1 MLEDYEV
8 QQILDRAEQA
18 TPGPWTIGF
27 DKSMRSA
34 WAVLKAGTAT
44 TVVHLDPDKNVDLD
58 IESHRVDAN
67 LDFIQNAREDVPKLV
82 ETIRELKASGHGE
95 PVPFDA
101 ELQIAVA
108 RLASEVERLKQI
120 LYFYA
125 HPETYKQKP
134 PDEAGRVPDWIGTD
148 LGARARVVF
157 TAPKPEDAQG

>member
-1 MLEDYEV
+1 MLEDFEI

-27 DKSMRSA
+27 DKSMRSG

-44 TVVHLDPDKNVDLD
+44 TVVHLDPTKNIDLD

-82 ETIRELKASGHGE
+82 ETIRELKAAGGAAELHGI
-95 PVPFDA
+95 DA
-101 ELQIAVA
+101 ELQLTVA
-108 RLASEVERLKQI
+108 KLANEVETLRKA

-134 PDEAGRVPDWIGTD
+134 ADAEGKVPDWIGTD
-148 LGARARVVF
+148 LGARARRFFV
-157 TAPKPEDAQG
+157 PPE